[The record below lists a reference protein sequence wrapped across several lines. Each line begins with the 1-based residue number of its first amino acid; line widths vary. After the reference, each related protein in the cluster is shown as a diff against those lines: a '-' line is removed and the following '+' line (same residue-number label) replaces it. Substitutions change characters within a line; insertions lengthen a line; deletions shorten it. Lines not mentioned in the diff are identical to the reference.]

1 MNLEKIAD
9 KKAHVR
15 MDAFEASDL
24 LTSLKQHEE
33 ALGDTARDLIAALE
47 AQGVQAIEEDSHPR
61 TEYLP
66 PRDLHR
72 V

>member
-15 MDAFEASDL
+15 MDNFEASDL
-24 LTSLKQHEE
+24 LTSLKRH
-33 ALGDTARDLIAALE
+33 ADDLGDVAQELIAALE
-47 AQGVQAIEEDSHPR
+47 AQGIGVIEEEEDPR
-61 TEYLP
+61 AEYVP

>member
-9 KKAHVR
+9 KQAHVR
-15 MDAFEASDL
+15 MDAFETSDL
-24 LTSLKQHEE
+24 LTSLKQHAEY
-33 ALGDTARDLIAALE
+33 LGDLGQELIAALE
-47 AQGVQAIEEDSHPR
+47 AQGVQVIEEEDHPR

-72 V
+72 L